1 MPQAPTL
8 MTGLKYRLAERL
20 FHASWLSGSQQ
31 KHRLTMRLFNHCAN
45 AGHTG
50 ALSLY
55 GHMLFQRGN
64 SAQEKAKGARFVI
77 KAAQAGDVHAQYQA
91 ARIYEYGC
99 AQYQSDPA
107 KAVTWYARAAEC
119 RHALAAQRLARAY
132 REGSLGLAVCP
143 HKAEQWEAHARTG
156 GDADLH

>member
-1 MPQAPTL
+1 MPQASTL

-31 KHRLTMRLFNHCAN
+31 KHRLTMRLFNHCAK

-55 GHMLFQRGN
+55 GHMLFQRGS
-64 SAQEKAKGARFVI
+64 SAQEKAKGARFVV
-77 KAAQAGDVHAQYQA
+77 KAAQAGDIHAQYQA
-91 ARIYEYGC
+91 GCIYEHGC

-107 KAVTWYARAAEC
+107 KAVTWYARAAE
-119 RHALAAQRLARAY
+119 RHHALAAQRLARAY

-143 HKAEQWEAHARTG
+143 HTAQHWEAHARS
-156 GDADLH
+156 GDDAPHH